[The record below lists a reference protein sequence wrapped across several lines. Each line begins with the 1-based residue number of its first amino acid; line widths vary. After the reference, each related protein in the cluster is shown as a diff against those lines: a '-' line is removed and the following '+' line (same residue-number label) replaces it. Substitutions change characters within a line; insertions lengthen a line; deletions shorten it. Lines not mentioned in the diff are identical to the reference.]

1 MRLADEADKTDA
13 ILGGVPSAVE
23 EQQKDEEGD
32 VVAVFGEIVEDP
44 LLVNPLDMCENP
56 TVIRDEVKRLNRKVV
71 ELFISLSQELVNRPA
86 ENKKVRDQLQHHVF
100 LMLQETNKFRE
111 HQARELLIEMLE
123 KQLEQR
129 KKLLEELE
137 AEIQKTDALLGD
149 DLMLS

>member
-1 MRLADEADKTDA
+1 M
-13 ILGGVPSAVE
+13 
-23 EQQKDEEGD
+23 
-32 VVAVFGEIVEDP
+32 
-44 LLVNPLDMCENP
+44 
-56 TVIRDEVKRLNRKVV
+56 V

-149 DLMLS
+149 DLMVS